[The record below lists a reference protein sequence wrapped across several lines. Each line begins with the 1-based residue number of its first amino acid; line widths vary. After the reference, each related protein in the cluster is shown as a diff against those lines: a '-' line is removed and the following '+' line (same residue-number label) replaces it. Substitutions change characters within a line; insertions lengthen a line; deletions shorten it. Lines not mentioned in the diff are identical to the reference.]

1 VPPETLPAAPTRRG
15 GTDLRDLKLKLAA
28 LWAARMLS
36 GLQGDSTR
44 LHDPVA
50 LRELVEGTSSVQV
63 TDGLLFIMSV
73 IFAIPILMVVLSLTL
88 PDRANRRANRSL
100 GIAFAAFDLVFLG
113 MTLFTWEFSAYEAF
127 WSVMYLVFTGLVVW
141 YAWKWSGQEANTA

>member
-1 VPPETLPAAPTRRG
+1 V
-15 GTDLRDLKLKLAA
+15 RDVKLKLSA
-28 LWAARMLS
+28 LWVARMLS

-63 TDGLLFIMSV
+63 TDGLLFIMSL

-88 PDRANRRANRSL
+88 PDRANRRTNRGL

-113 MTLFTWEFSAYEAF
+113 MTLFLWEFSAYEAF
-127 WSVMYLVFTGLVVW
+127 WSFMYVVFTGLVVW
-141 YAWKWSGQEANTA
+141 YAWKWPTQEVQGVPGAA

>member
-1 VPPETLPAAPTRRG
+1 M
-15 GTDLRDLKLKLAA
+15 RDVKLKLSA
-28 LWAARMLS
+28 LWVARMLS

-63 TDGLLFIMSV
+63 TDGLLFIMSL

-88 PDRANRRANRSL
+88 PDRANRRTNRGL
-100 GIAFAAFDLVFLG
+100 G
-113 MTLFTWEFSAYEAF
+113 
-127 WSVMYLVFTGLVVW
+127 
-141 YAWKWSGQEANTA
+141 